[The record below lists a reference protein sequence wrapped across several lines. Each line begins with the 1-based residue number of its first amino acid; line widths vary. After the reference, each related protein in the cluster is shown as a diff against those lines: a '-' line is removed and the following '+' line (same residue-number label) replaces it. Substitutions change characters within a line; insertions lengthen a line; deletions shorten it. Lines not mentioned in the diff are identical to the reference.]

1 MTWKALGW
9 CLALAVLVI
18 ALGVFGLRPRTE
30 AQQTAPQAAGGA
42 RYTVVDTDATNLI
55 VVDNRS
61 NTLYFYTEDPGK
73 EVGGELRLRGS
84 IDLSEVGKPVLTPKA
99 AKSPKATE

>member
-1 MTWKALGW
+1 MALV
-9 CLALAVLVI
+9 ALVI

-30 AQQTAPQAAGGA
+30 AQQTAAQAAGGT

-55 VVDNRS
+55 VVDNGS

-73 EVGGELRLRGS
+73 EVGQELHLRGS

-99 AKSPKATE
+99 AKSQKRDE